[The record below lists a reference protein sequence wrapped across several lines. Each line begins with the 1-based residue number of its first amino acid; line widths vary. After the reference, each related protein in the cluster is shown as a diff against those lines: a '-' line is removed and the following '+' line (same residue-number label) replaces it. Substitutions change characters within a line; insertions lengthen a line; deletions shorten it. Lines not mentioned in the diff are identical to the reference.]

1 MFISNILDQ
10 AADRLDNVDWKQL
23 TKKAI
28 KAWDFTFKIIV
39 ITMILTYLAGE
50 SLGTWVHQ
58 TNDWLAHQWVRLIV
72 PPTSVETEQAQII
85 VEEVSPPTMPAVEVE
100 LNLPPPLVIEDP
112 WASPIKVELMLPL
125 ALEPLAIM
133 FTMPLLLTAVQAPVA
148 LLVAGQEVTQPP
160 APTKRR
166 RGSAPRSQGNTVT
179 KEVDPALPS
188 RKPRGHKDHSK
199 RVRRTLAA

>member
-28 KAWDFTFKIIV
+28 KAWDLLFKILVILMIV
-39 ITMILTYLAGE
+39 TYLACK
-50 SLGTWVHQ
+50 LGVKLVYRL
-58 TNDWLAHQWVRLIV
+58 NDWLAHQWVRLIV

-85 VEEVSPPTMPAVEVE
+85 VEVE

-133 FTMPLLLTAVQAPVA
+133 FTAPLILAATQAPVA
-148 LLVAGQEVTQPP
+148 LLAESQEVTQPP

-188 RKPRGHKDHSK
+188 RKPRGPKAHSK